1 MTGSTTQP
9 VTTQTTTSTPWS
21 GVQPYLQAVYGTAEG
36 MRVGNQG
43 YQPYPGTTV
52 APLDP
57 NLNAALSGQI
67 LLGQGLGASGLPGV
81 AGAQNLGAGLM
92 NTYGLTPD
100 MQNALSGLG
109 TAATNYGT
117 IFGQANAAANPYLQ
131 ATIDAQNLRGNAA
144 IQSAMSGA
152 GRYGSGQMQDV
163 MARAQAQVADPLL
176 MQDYEAR
183 QNRAL

>member
-67 LLGQGLGASGLPGV
+67 LLGQGLGA
-81 AGAQNLGAGLM
+81 
-92 NTYGLTPD
+92 
-100 MQNALSGLG
+100 
-109 TAATNYGT
+109 AATNYGT

-152 GRYGSGQMQDV
+152 GRYGSGQMQD
-163 MARAQAQVADPLL
+163 
-176 MQDYEAR
+176 
-183 QNRAL
+183 